1 MKRLFLFL
9 VLFPIF
15 FTSKAQTPAPAPKT
29 GPVIKFLE
37 KSHEFSDIYSGDTVY
52 HTFKFVNDGIAPL
65 ILSEVLVTCGC
76 TTPTWPKE
84 PILPGKGAEIKVMFK
99 SIGKEGI
106 QNKVIT
112 ILSNAT
118 NSPERISIRVNVL
131 PPK

>member
-9 VLFPIF
+9 ALFPIF
-15 FTSKAQTPAPAPKT
+15 FTIKAQTPAPKA
-29 GPVIKFLE
+29 GPVIKFMQ
-37 KSHEFSDIYSGDTVY
+37 KSHEFPDIYSGDTVY
-52 HTFKFVNDGIAPL
+52 HTFKFVNEGNAPL

-76 TTPTWPKE
+76 TVPIWPKE
-84 PILPGKGAEIKVMFK
+84 PILPGKGGEIKVMFK